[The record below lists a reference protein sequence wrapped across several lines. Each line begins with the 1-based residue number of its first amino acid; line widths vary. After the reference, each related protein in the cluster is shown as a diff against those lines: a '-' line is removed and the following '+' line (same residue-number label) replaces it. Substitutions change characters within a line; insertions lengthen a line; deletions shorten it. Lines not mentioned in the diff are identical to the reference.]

1 MLYFSIIV
9 CDKVEFPLVVPLVLA
24 LLVIAEI
31 LVFVMAS
38 VLEKERSGIKTR
50 SLWTGIRNFEI
61 QDGEDVG
68 IPRRPGS
75 ESQSYGHAWY
85 DLTLN

>member
-68 IPRRPGS
+68 ILCRPGS
-75 ESQSYGHAWY
+75 ESQSYGYAWY
-85 DLTLN
+85 DLTLI

>member
-68 IPRRPGS
+68 ILRRPGS

-85 DLTLN
+85 DLTLI